1 MIFNRAGFS
10 TESVLAL
17 IFSRV
22 LSLRLREPK
31 SLPAFWHIARS
42 FRRSLAW
49 RRKIMSRRQVS
60 DESLAHWFSSR
71 PSAQPVDKV
80 ALEVGATVSLCNR

>member
-1 MIFNRAGFS
+1 MPTTGRDLLVIGGC
-10 TESVLAL
+10 L
-17 IFSRV
+17 
-22 LSLRLREPK
+22 LREPK
-31 SLPAFWHIARS
+31 SLPAFWHIARC

-49 RRKIMSRRQVS
+49 RRRIMSRRRVS
-60 DESLAHWFSSR
+60 DEGLAHWFSSQ